1 MILLLATAGAVWVT
15 WRGEGGL
22 MGARFALPV
31 LVVVVA
37 LTVAAMLGM
46 AGVLPSAW
54 FWAALGAY
62 AVAWAE
68 YLVTQTIGRSRA
80 SSAVR

>member
-22 MGARFALPV
+22 VGARFALPV

-37 LTVAAMLGM
+37 LTVSAMLGM

-54 FWAALGAY
+54 FWVALGAY